1 MVRSWVEYGAGR
13 ATDWPGGRFSE
24 NASDS
29 SRASYMQQRLDGSL
43 TDVERNVASPEH
55 IESLL
60 GRVAA
65 RDSRALGELY
75 DCTARYVL
83 GLVRRIVADSDAAA
97 EITQE
102 VYVQVWRTAASFDP
116 VRASGWSWLAL
127 LARSRAVDRLRAE
140 RSYRGALANFELE
153 PAGAVPSPEDEAG
166 LAERRRLVRSAMAEL
181 PPEQRESLELAFFDG
196 LSHSEIANRI
206 DMSLGTVKTRIRAAI
221 QKLERALGPVL
232 R

>member
-1 MVRSWVEYGAGR
+1 V
-13 ATDWPGGRFSE
+13 T
-24 NASDS
+24 
-29 SRASYMQQRLDGSL
+29 
-43 TDVERNVASPEH
+43 SPEH

-60 GRVAA
+60 SRVAG

-83 GLVRRIVADSDAAA
+83 GLVRRMVADSDAAA
-97 EITQE
+97 EIVQE

-116 VRASGWSWLAL
+116 ARASGWSWLAL

-140 RSYRGALANFELE
+140 RSYRGALADFEVE
-153 PAGAVPSPEDEAG
+153 PAAAAPSPEDEAG
-166 LAERRRLVRSAMAEL
+166 LAERSRLVRSAMAEL
-181 PPEQRESLELAFFDG
+181 PAEQRESLELAFFGD
-196 LSHSEIANRI
+196 LSHSEIAERTET
-206 DMSLGTVKTRIRAAI
+206 SLGTVKTRIRAAM